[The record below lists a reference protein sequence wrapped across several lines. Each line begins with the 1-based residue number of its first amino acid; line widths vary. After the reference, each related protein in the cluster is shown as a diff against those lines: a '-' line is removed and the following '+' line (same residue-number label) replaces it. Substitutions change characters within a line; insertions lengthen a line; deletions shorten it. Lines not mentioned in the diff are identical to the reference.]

1 MAVKTVDAGH
11 SRLNFHTVYH
21 YVCTDSL
28 KSLRNQIIIPCR
40 NTAGQNHGD
49 GAGEDLFR
57 PVEEARAVFGED
69 GKLVP
74 DQTLCELLCE
84 GIPGVAEGDQTAG
97 EPREVLLRPPGDEG
111 DQIPGGAAVKEGTSG
126 GGPRFVGGLPA
137 LVKSPGGHGIPGV
150 EAFQKLPDSGPADGP
165 TAPAVPEE
173 IAKLTMLWLFLR
185 KNPYYDEYFDGIVYA
200 ACVGLGFAGAENI
213 LYLLQ
218 SEDWMV
224 TGIMRGLSAVPAHFS
239 MACAMGYFYSKRH
252 FGDRSPLT
260 MVCILAVPIIFHW
273 VWDALAF
280 SEVVNPAWSVPISI
294 LFVALIFYLYKS
306 TMRRINALQ
315 KRDKARMTPPPF
327 PGEHPSSGNA
337 PLPPPLQ

>member
-1 MAVKTVDAGH
+1 MLLIVAVALLPVFILGWWIYRK
-11 SRLNFHTVYH
+11 
-21 YVCTDSL
+21 DSL
-28 KSLRNQIIIPCR
+28 RPEPLRMLYKAFFYGVLSTGISLLISTLMGSVGLFVYDLGTFKGAVS
-40 NTAGQNHGD
+40 TA
-49 GAGEDLFR
+49 
-57 PVEEARAVFGED
+57 
-69 GKLVP
+69 
-74 DQTLCELLCE
+74 LL
-84 GIPGVAEGDQTAG
+84 
-97 EPREVLLRPPGDEG
+97 
-111 DQIPGGAAVKEGTSG
+111 AA
-126 GGPRFVGGLPA
+126 
-137 LVKSPGGHGIPGV
+137 
-150 EAFQKLPDSGPADGP
+150 
-165 TAPAVPEE
+165 AVPEE
-173 IAKLTMLWLFLR
+173 IAKLTMLLLFLR

-200 ACVGLGFAGAENI
+200 ACIGLGFAGAENI

-218 SEDWMV
+218 SEDWML

-239 MACAMGYFYSKRH
+239 MACAMGYFYNKRH

-315 KRDKARMTPPPF
+315 KRDQARMTPPPF
-327 PGEHPSSGNA
+327 PGEQPSSGNT

>member
-1 MAVKTVDAGH
+1 MLLIVAVALLPVFILGWWIYRK
-11 SRLNFHTVYH
+11 
-21 YVCTDSL
+21 DSL
-28 KSLRNQIIIPCR
+28 RPEPLRMLYKAFFYGVLSTGISLLISTLMGSVGLFVYDLGTFKGAVS
-40 NTAGQNHGD
+40 TA
-49 GAGEDLFR
+49 
-57 PVEEARAVFGED
+57 
-69 GKLVP
+69 
-74 DQTLCELLCE
+74 LL
-84 GIPGVAEGDQTAG
+84 
-97 EPREVLLRPPGDEG
+97 
-111 DQIPGGAAVKEGTSG
+111 AA
-126 GGPRFVGGLPA
+126 
-137 LVKSPGGHGIPGV
+137 
-150 EAFQKLPDSGPADGP
+150 
-165 TAPAVPEE
+165 AVPEE

-273 VWDALAF
+273 VWDSLAF

-327 PGEHPSSGNA
+327 PGEHPSSGNT
-337 PLPPPLQ
+337 PLPPPPQ